1 MKHLSILLFAAS
13 LAFAQTPKDTS
24 TQSAAK
30 PNNPGIK
37 PHVIVVPPNE
47 QEEQG
52 RDFAMIQKSI
62 ERYTRARISL
72 DQLKAKYKNDS
83 GEDENHV
90 LGRHYA
96 ALADDYRKSAIPM
109 GERLIEDF
117 ADFRDSAPPA
127 SVLNLNTMIVDAQH
141 LNLILD
147 GLQAQDRKWFRNH
160 AKDRG
165 EPSVVVVVQ

>member
-1 MKHLSILLFAAS
+1 MKRLSILLFAAS

-37 PHVIVVPPNE
+37 PHVIIVPPNE
-47 QEEQG
+47 QEEQA

-62 ERYTRARISL
+62 ERYTRARIWL
-72 DQLKAKYKNDS
+72 DQQRAKFKTDS
-83 GEDENHV
+83 REDENHI

-96 ALADDYRKSAIPM
+96 ELEDDYRKSAIPM

-117 ADFRDSAPPA
+117 ADFRDSASPT
-127 SVLNLNTMIVDAQH
+127 SILNLNTMIVDAQH

-147 GLQAQDRKWFRNH
+147 GLQAQDRKWLRNH
-160 AKDRG
+160 AKDRV

>member
-1 MKHLSILLFAAS
+1 LFAAG

-47 QEEQG
+47 QEEQA

-62 ERYTRARISL
+62 ERYTRARIWL
-72 DQLKAKYKNDS
+72 DQQRAKYKNDS

-96 ALADDYRKSAIPM
+96 ELEDDYQKSAIPR

-117 ADFRDSAPPA
+117 ADFRDSASPA
-127 SVLNLNTMIVDAQH
+127 SILNLNTMIVDAQH

-147 GLQAQDRKWFRNH
+147 GLQTADRKWFRNRS
-160 AKDRG
+160 KDRV
-165 EPSVVVVVQ
+165 EPSVVVVLQ